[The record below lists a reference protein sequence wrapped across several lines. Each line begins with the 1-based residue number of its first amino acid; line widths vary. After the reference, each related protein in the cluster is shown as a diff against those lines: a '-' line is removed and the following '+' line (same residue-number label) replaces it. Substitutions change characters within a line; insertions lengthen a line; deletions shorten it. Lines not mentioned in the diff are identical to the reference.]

1 MKRIGIVL
9 LTLSLCLHTYAQD
22 KIKKAVF
29 IIVDGIPADVI
40 EKLNPPNFGNI
51 AKAGGF
57 AKTRVGG
64 EKGGYTQRKHP

>member
-40 EKLNPPNFGNI
+40 EKL
-51 AKAGGF
+51 KLQ
-57 AKTRVGG
+57 
-64 EKGGYTQRKHP
+64 TQ